1 MSCNA
6 YSVMAK
12 GTLINVQ
19 TTVKDLAMNG
29 LQQIDWIFMLFH
41 FWRCNTVIGG
51 SNISGIK
58 TILTSLGFVFYLKF
72 KLMLPVYYAKC
83 SDL

>member
-19 TTVKDLAMNG
+19 TTVNDLAMNG
-29 LQQIDWIFMLFH
+29 LQQIDWILMLFH

-58 TILTSLGFVFYLKF
+58 TILTILGFVFYLKF
-72 KLMLPVYYAKC
+72 KLKLPVYYAKC

>member
-12 GTLINVQ
+12 GMLINVQ
-19 TTVKDLAMNG
+19 TTVNDLAMNG

-58 TILTSLGFVFYLKF
+58 TILTILGFVFYLKF
-72 KLMLPVYYAKC
+72 KLKLPVYYAKC

>member
-19 TTVKDLAMNG
+19 TTVNDLAMNG
-29 LQQIDWIFMLFH
+29 LQHWILMLFH

>member
-19 TTVKDLAMNG
+19 TTVNDLAMNG

-58 TILTSLGFVFYLKF
+58 TILTSLGFGFFYLKF
-72 KLMLPVYYAKC
+72 KLMLYYAKC

>member
-19 TTVKDLAMNG
+19 STVNDLAMNG
-29 LQQIDWIFMLFH
+29 LQQIDWILMLFH

-72 KLMLPVYYAKC
+72 KLLLPVYYAKC

>member
-19 TTVKDLAMNG
+19 TTVNDLAMNG

-72 KLMLPVYYAKC
+72 KLMLYYAKC

>member
-19 TTVKDLAMNG
+19 TTVNDLAMNG
-29 LQQIDWIFMLFH
+29 LQQIDWILMLFH
-41 FWRCNTVIGG
+41 FWSCNTVIGG

-72 KLMLPVYYAKC
+72 KLLLPVYYAKC